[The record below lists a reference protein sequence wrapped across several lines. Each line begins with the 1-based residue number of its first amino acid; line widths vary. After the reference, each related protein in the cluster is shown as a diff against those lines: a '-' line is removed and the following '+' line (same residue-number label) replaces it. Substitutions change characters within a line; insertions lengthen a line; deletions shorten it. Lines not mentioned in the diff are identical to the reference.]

1 MARNLQGLLRLAVEH
16 SENAATK
23 PMDPKDAEWLDKALS
38 ASTVDLSKQL
48 TNDVQTLS
56 SHLSSSEPDLNETK
70 NVIED
75 LLTLTEDLDLS
86 NDFLNVGGQ
95 DVLLKLLF
103 CGPPSLRIDGLKLLA
118 NITQNNPRA
127 QSLYTEN
134 GVLARLIMLFEEETD
149 LEFLRHLLL
158 AISCTIR
165 GYLPGINVF
174 VESKG
179 VDLVLSVLIR
189 EVKIGKS
196 DKAYRLVSKG
206 AFLVYCVL
214 QELASKHIR
223 EYFVLYFACNPSIC
237 IFRFLFRYFSF
248 LLHLSKKYIH
258 VSASESSSIVHKVM
272 DLLYLLDDPQE
283 HLLAALSF
291 LLRPL
296 GSHSSYTTN
305 IQSEESYKSFPNWLQ
320 RHLDELRKMND
331 PADEERRNYIDCLL
345 KVLS

>member
-1 MARNLQGLLRLAVEH
+1 MSNSIASSIIIPLMARNLQGLLRLAVEH

-86 NDFLNVGGQ
+86 NDFLIVGGQ

-214 QELASKHIR
+214 QELASKHI
-223 EYFVLYFACNPSIC
+223 P
-237 IFRFLFRYFSF
+237 
-248 LLHLSKKYIH
+248 
-258 VSASESSSIVHKVM
+258 SESSSIVHKVM

>member
-1 MARNLQGLLRLAVEH
+1 MFSIISPLMARNLQGLLRLAVEH

-23 PMDPKDAEWLDKALS
+23 PMDPKDAEWLNKALS

-56 SHLSSSEPDLNETK
+56 SHLSSSEPDLNEMK

-86 NDFLNVGGQ
+86 NDFLIVGGQ

-165 GYLPGINVF
+165 GYVPGINVF

-189 EVKIGKS
+189 EVKMGKS
-196 DKAYRLVSKG
+196 DKAYRLVSK
-206 AFLVYCVL
+206 
-214 QELASKHIR
+214 
-223 EYFVLYFACNPSIC
+223 
-237 IFRFLFRYFSF
+237 
-248 LLHLSKKYIH
+248 
-258 VSASESSSIVHKVM
+258 ASEYSSIVHKVI

-305 IQSEESYKSFPNWLQ
+305 IQSEESYKSFSNWLQ
-320 RHLDELRKMND
+320 RHLDELRKIND
-331 PADEERRNYIDCLL
+331 PADEERREYIDCLL

>member
-23 PMDPKDAEWLDKALS
+23 PMDPKDAEWLDKALT

-48 TNDVQTLS
+48 TNDVQMLS

-70 NVIED
+70 NIIED

-86 NDFLNVGGQ
+86 NDFLIVGGQ

-158 AISCTIR
+158 AISC
-165 GYLPGINVF
+165 
-174 VESKG
+174 
-179 VDLVLSVLIR
+179 
-189 EVKIGKS
+189 
-196 DKAYRLVSKG
+196 
-206 AFLVYCVL
+206 
-214 QELASKHIR
+214 
-223 EYFVLYFACNPSIC
+223 EYFSPIN
-237 IFRFLFRYFSF
+237 LF
-248 LLHLSKKYIH
+248 
-258 VSASESSSIVHKVM
+258 
-272 DLLYLLDDPQE
+272 
-283 HLLAALSF
+283 
-291 LLRPL
+291 
-296 GSHSSYTTN
+296 
-305 IQSEESYKSFPNWLQ
+305 
-320 RHLDELRKMND
+320 
-331 PADEERRNYIDCLL
+331 
-345 KVLS
+345 

>member
-1 MARNLQGLLRLAVEH
+1 LN
-16 SENAATK
+16 
-23 PMDPKDAEWLDKALS
+23 KALS

-56 SHLSSSEPDLNETK
+56 SHLSSSEPDLNEMK

-86 NDFLNVGGQ
+86 NDFLIVGGQ

-165 GYLPGINVF
+165 GYVPGINVF

-189 EVKIGKS
+189 EVKMGKS

-223 EYFVLYFACNPSIC
+223 EYFVFYFACTPLVFFLVFR
-237 IFRFLFRYFSF
+237 IFQFLFRYFSF
-248 LLHLSKKYIH
+248 LLYLSKKYIH
-258 VSASESSSIVHKVM
+258 VSASEYSSIVHKVI

-305 IQSEESYKSFPNWLQ
+305 IQSEESYKSFSNWLQ
-320 RHLDELRKMND
+320 RHLDELRKIND
-331 PADEERRNYIDCLL
+331 PADEERREYIDCLL

>member
-1 MARNLQGLLRLAVEH
+1 MARNLQGLLRLAAEH

-23 PMDPKDAEWLDKALS
+23 PMDPKDAEWLNEALS
-38 ASTVDLSKQL
+38 ASTVDLTKQL

-56 SHLSSSEPDLNETK
+56 SHLSSSEPDLNEMK

-75 LLTLTEDLDLS
+75 LLTLTEELDLS
-86 NDFLNVGGQ
+86 NDFLIVGGQ

-103 CGPPSLRIDGLKLLA
+103 CGPPSLRIDGLKLLG

-149 LEFLRHLLL
+149 LEFLRYLLL
-158 AISCTIR
+158 AISCITR
-165 GYLPGINVF
+165 GYEPAISVF
-174 VESKG
+174 LESKG

-196 DKAYRLVSKG
+196 DKVYRLVSKG
-206 AFLVYCVL
+206 AFLVYCVM
-214 QELASKHIR
+214 QELASKRIQ
-223 EYFVLYFACNPSIC
+223 
-237 IFRFLFRYFSF
+237 
-248 LLHLSKKYIH
+248 
-258 VSASESSSIVHKVM
+258 SESFFVVHKVI

-283 HLLAALSF
+283 HLLATLT
-291 LLRPL
+291 LLLYPL
-296 GSHSSYTTN
+296 GSHSN
-305 IQSEESYKSFPNWLQ
+305 IQSEEPYKSFSNWLQ
-320 RHLDELRKMND
+320 RHLDELRKKDD
-331 PADEERRNYIDCLL
+331 PADEERRNNIDCLL